1 MILVKQIAVYL
12 NLVHCKFKQY
22 VSDIFRQRGI
32 ILTPEQ
38 FLLIDQL
45 WKKDSIQQQKIADIL
60 MKDKN
65 SVTKLVDA
73 MEKKKLVK
81 RIPDENDRRLNLIAL
96 TQKAKDMETDVTEV
110 AMDAVNS
117 IIRNIS
123 NDDLKLFVKVL
134 MRMAYNMQ
142 SYNIEIEDK
151 SNNNITT
158 NGETI

>member
-22 VSDIFRQRGI
+22 VADIFKQRGI

-45 WKKDSIQQQKIADIL
+45 WKKDLVPQQKIADML

-81 RIPDENDRRLNLIAL
+81 RVPDEKDRRLNLIAL
-96 TQKAKDMETDVTEV
+96 TATAKEMENDVTEV

-123 NDDLKLFVKVL
+123 NEDLKLFVKVL

-142 SYNIEIEDK
+142 NYNIEDK
-151 SNNNITT
+151 ST
-158 NGETI
+158 NKIVLNG